1 MSVSTKIFIKSI
13 PRDTASRIH
22 EYKNGKMGKPMNK
35 TKLGNFCKDGI
46 QALYSPKIGGLKTG
60 LYKTMT
66 ASVNGVE
73 KEITLQEWAETKW
86 GLEKDYLSNKRYEK
100 NGSLRKEDVTYFQNK
115 VWKLND
121 GTTILDLDNLDD
133 FCFYHVCLESKYVAN
148 SEKEW
153 KEHKWQRATHYI
165 SHENE
170 PDEIKMRKNN
180 RKALAYRAMT
190 DSDFT
195 LPWKRKIAV
204 ILEVATDRV
213 MLSEEQVNN
222 LMYEYIDKSEN
233 HDGPT
238 NINKVLAKY
247 AMLAKADTKEQ
258 LEAEYM
264 LKSAVDWRIVI
275 EKAGTYTW
283 LSHDMQIGF
292 NKAEALDF
300 LTDVRKQT
308 FIDELQEEI
317 KLKKLS

>member
-1 MSVSTKIFIKSI
+1 M
-13 PRDTASRIH
+13 
-22 EYKNGKMGKPMNK
+22 
-35 TKLGNFCKDGI
+35 
-46 QALYSPKIGGLKTG
+46 
-60 LYKTMT
+60 
-66 ASVNGVE
+66 
-73 KEITLQEWAETKW
+73 
-86 GLEKDYLSNKRYEK
+86 
-100 NGSLRKEDVTYFQNK
+100 
-115 VWKLND
+115 
-121 GTTILDLDNLDD
+121 DLDNLDD

-190 DSDFT
+190 DNDFT
-195 LPWKRKIAV
+195 LPWKRKVAV

-238 NINKVLAKY
+238 NINKLLAKY
-247 AMLAKADTKEQ
+247 AMLTKADTKEQ
-258 LEAEYM
+258 LEAEYL